1 MSGNARELRALIR
14 EIILLKGAHGML
26 APDNIIDDI
35 AFLLVISGH
44 NTWQF
49 SEADLEKLQSMI
61 KDPAVTDLIIRIIS
75 ESKKY
80 ADLSDISGMPLS
92 INSRFKMGLDELYES
107 QLYEEIRDLIERT
120 IEDYSIDLLLNLIAA
135 LMLFYFDFRE
145 DLLKRE
151 ISAFSID
158 PNDMRIL
165 RDLAQIHKSLK
176 DRFEVPE
183 EYREPINRM
192 ILNGIDGLRQA
203 FELMIS
209 LGIISPN

>member
-1 MSGNARELRALIR
+1 MSGNARVLRVLIR
-14 EIILLKGAHGML
+14 EILLHEGAHRML

-35 AFLLVISGH
+35 AFLLVISG
-44 NTWQF
+44 NTWQG
-49 SEADLEKLQSMI
+49 SEADLEKFQSMI

-80 ADLSDISGMPLS
+80 ADLRDISGLPLS
-92 INSRFKMGLDELYES
+92 INFKFKMGLDAMYES
-107 QLYEEIRDLIERT
+107 QLYKEIRDLIERT
-120 IEDYSIDLLLNLIAA
+120 IADYSIDSLLNLIAA
-135 LMLFYFDFRE
+135 LMLFDFRE

-151 ISAFSID
+151 ISSFNID

-176 DRFEVPE
+176 NRFEVPE

-192 ILNGIDGLRQA
+192 ILGGIDGLKQA